1 MSHLDELLRQLP
13 AFKEWVPMHVR
24 TWSFYAFILV
34 FQLSGGIY
42 LSALPDM
49 EGETAL
55 MQEDLLMAGLSSFLG
70 ISMAFPLLFRLKFR
84 LTSRFILQVTTAG
97 LVACNLVTMHCRS
110 VPLLVVTCFIAG
122 MLRMWGTFECFS
134 TIQLRITP
142 TRNFAV
148 FFPVVYAT
156 VFGCIQVSGYLTTWL
171 AYHYHWQYMQ
181 LVIIALLLGVFGC
194 TRLLLRPFHMGKPMP
209 LYGIDWLGALLWSTG
224 LGLLI
229 FVANYGDYYDWFHSP
244 LLCAALAAGIGCV
257 ALNIGRMHHIRHPY
271 IDPQVY
277 RYPKVVPIILLFAA
291 LCLLSSTATVLQG
304 VFTGVI
310 LGYDSLTA
318 ARLNLPSLLGTLAGA
333 AFTLYALTRLHLTY
347 KQLTVLGFVC
357 MLAYQVE
364 CYFLISPETALGQLY
379 LPVFVRNF
387 GNVILYIALTTYL
400 QQLVPFVFFF
410 QALGAVG
417 FIREG
422 IGSPIA
428 NALTARL
435 FKVVQQSNA
444 FTLSTSL
451 DGLDVRSS
459 SLPLPE
465 LFGEL
470 QRQSLL
476 VSLKEVYGYAVLLG
490 ILFLLLVLAMRYRH
504 IVRFVRMPPVEVFKR
519 LLEIR
524 HTGER
529 GN

>member
-1 MSHLDELLRQLP
+1 MKKRTLLTASL
-13 AFKEWVPMHVR
+13 
-24 TWSFYAFILV
+24 
-34 FQLSGGIY
+34 
-42 LSALPDM
+42 
-49 EGETAL
+49 AL
-55 MQEDLLMAGLSSFLG
+55 MLCP
-70 ISMAFPLLFRLKFR
+70 PLAYAQTDARHP
-84 LTSRFILQVTTAG
+84 LTLEQ
-97 LVACNLVTMHCRS
+97 L
-110 VPLLVVTCFIAG
+110 CFIAG

-134 TIQLRITP
+134 TIQLHITP

-171 AYHYHWQYMQ
+171 AYHYHWQYMH

-277 RYPKVVPIILLFAA
+277 RFPKVVPIILLFAA

-357 MLAYQVE
+357 VLAYQVE
-364 CYFLISPETALGQLY
+364 CYFLISPDTALGQLY

-387 GNVILYIALTTYL
+387 GNVILYTALTTYL

-451 DGLDVRSS
+451 DGLDVRSA
-459 SLPLPE
+459 SLPLPQ

>member
-1 MSHLDELLRQLP
+1 
-13 AFKEWVPMHVR
+13 
-24 TWSFYAFILV
+24 
-34 FQLSGGIY
+34 
-42 LSALPDM
+42 
-49 EGETAL
+49 
-55 MQEDLLMAGLSSFLG
+55 
-70 ISMAFPLLFRLKFR
+70 
-84 LTSRFILQVTTAG
+84 
-97 LVACNLVTMHCRS
+97 
-110 VPLLVVTCFIAG
+110 
-122 MLRMWGTFECFS
+122 
-134 TIQLRITP
+134 
-142 TRNFAV
+142 
-148 FFPVVYAT
+148 
-156 VFGCIQVSGYLTTWL
+156 
-171 AYHYHWQYMQ
+171 
-181 LVIIALLLGVFGC
+181 
-194 TRLLLRPFHMGKPMP
+194 
-209 LYGIDWLGALLWSTG
+209 
-224 LGLLI
+224 
-229 FVANYGDYYDWFHSP
+229 
-244 LLCAALAAGIGCV
+244 
-257 ALNIGRMHHIRHPY
+257 
-271 IDPQVY
+271 
-277 RYPKVVPIILLFAA
+277 
-291 LCLLSSTATVLQG
+291 
-304 VFTGVI
+304 
-310 LGYDSLTA
+310 
-318 ARLNLPSLLGTLAGA
+318 
-333 AFTLYALTRLHLTY
+333 
-347 KQLTVLGFVC
+347 

-364 CYFLISPETALGQLY
+364 CYFLISPDTALGQLY

-435 FKVVQQSNA
+435 FKVVQQSNT

-459 SLPLPE
+459 SLPLPQ